1 MDRGNDILKAI
12 WRNEMTAVAK
22 RKRDDKFDDESVRFP
37 APKKRAPDSNV
48 SSTIDGLGMDFF
60 GKDNSTVEPSMG
72 STRDERRYD
81 RVPQSSA
88 IDRTVGRNRSICED
102 RFLYDRIA
110 RQLPRAQADLTDH
123 LRRLYFLLNYS
134 DRHRHR
140 WIGLKCFIEMY
151 FSIVF
156 HHYFGPSFKMKIFH
170 IAKNTKF
177 GAYFRVDGNK
187 SYTIFICIN
196 YPYWNRMVQVASALP
211 TVFFRRSPRRRFVR
225 ATTTISDRRFV
236 STSFDNRS
244 CGDAGNGGTET
255 PTSDNAVQHDN
266 DDRNGGT
273 NDRLVFSELFKISLC
288 ALNVIERLEYSMA
301 DYLSNAGADHVITL
315 SKFFANEPNARNI
328 FNIKSGIE

>member
-12 WRNEMTAVAK
+12 WRNEMTSGAK
-22 RKRDDKFDDESVRFP
+22 RKRDDEFDDESVSFS
-37 APKKRAPDSNV
+37 APKKRASNSNV
-48 SSTIDGLGMDFF
+48 SLTIDGLGMDFLR
-60 GKDNSTVEPSMG
+60 KDSSAAEPAAPSF
-72 STRDERRYD
+72 RDERRYD
-81 RVPQSSA
+81 RVVQSST
-88 IDRTVGRNRSICED
+88 IDTTMAERSRPNVEKQ
-102 RFLYDRIA
+102 FLYDRIA
-110 RQLPRAQADLTDH
+110 RQLPRAQVDLTDH
-123 LRRLYFLLNYS
+123 MRRLYFLLNYS
-134 DRHRHR
+134 DRNRHR

-225 ATTTISDRRFV
+225 STTSDRRFV

-244 CGDAGNGGTET
+244 CGGRGDGAETLTTFDNFVPNDNG
-255 PTSDNAVQHDN
+255 
-266 DDRNGGT
+266 DRGGGT